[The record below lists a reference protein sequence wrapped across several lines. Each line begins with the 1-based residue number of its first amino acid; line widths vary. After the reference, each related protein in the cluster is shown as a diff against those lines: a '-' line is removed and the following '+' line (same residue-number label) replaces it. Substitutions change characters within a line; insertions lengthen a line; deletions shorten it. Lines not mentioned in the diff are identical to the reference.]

1 MRCGETIAT
10 TQKFEVLTKSPLHV
24 QVNKIKILFY
34 AQNIVTVKVVFL
46 NPFRILCLIYIYIY
60 IANLQSFEL

>member
-24 QVNKIKILFY
+24 QVNKLKILFY
-34 AQNIVTVKVVFL
+34 AQNIVTVKVVF
-46 NPFRILCLIYIYIY
+46 
-60 IANLQSFEL
+60 